1 MAVKETRQPTPVS
14 GEEMNAYTAFVELHR
29 PQLEQLP
36 QQLWPVSNT
45 YKLTRISSIHIMI
58 ETL

>member
-29 PQLEQLP
+29 PQLEQL
-36 QQLWPVSNT
+36 WPVSNT